1 MRKHT
6 HRRRYLPGTML
17 LPQQRDAIVL
27 PAHIALNA
35 METGDGQIIHRHTL
49 AAFLNITSTCAAR
62 MHAADESRQMLDAAK
77 DALIS
82 ADRRYISSGRWG
94 FSGPEMLSMRAAV
107 TVADEL
113 LKRAH
118 SSVLRYAVEFVGRC
132 MESSPE
138 VLGTCQDPI
147 AEAA

>member
-49 AAFLNITSTCAAR
+49 AAYLNITSTCAAR
-62 MHAADESRQMLDAAK
+62 MHAADETRQMLDAAK
-77 DALIS
+77 DALVS
-82 ADRRYISSGRWG
+82 ADRRYLKTHKWG
-94 FSGPEMLSMRAAV
+94 FSGPEMLTMRAAV
-107 TVADEL
+107 SVADEL
-113 LKRAH
+113 LKRTH
-118 SSVLRYAVEFVGRC
+118 SAVLRYAVEFVGRC
-132 MESSPE
+132 MDGSPE
-138 VLGTCQDPI
+138 VMGTCQQPL